1 VLETALVGAVAAG
14 ALLPRIVT
22 FEVALLGG
30 AQADLPRARLAALER
45 EFDLFSSAYD
55 AAEAPPTPVAL
66 ALPSAADSPKDVSF
80 FPAIPTPALLGP
92 AASAPSKGHGPSDL
106 GPLSSLARGNFS
118 TSSDYIVFFLIP
130 WSLPP
135 RYLPFRPSPRCTRP
149 CLLLSAAAL
158 QRYAACHRT
167 LVRPCL

>member
-1 VLETALVGAVAAG
+1 MLETALVGAVAAG

-80 FPAIPTPALLGP
+80 FPAGPTSALLGP
-92 AASAPSKGHGPSDL
+92 AASASSKGHGPPNP
-106 GPLSSLARGNFS
+106 GPPSPSTIGDFS
-118 TSSDYIVFFLIP
+118 TSSDYIKTILIP
-130 WSLPP
+130 
-135 RYLPFRPSPRCTRP
+135 
-149 CLLLSAAAL
+149 
-158 QRYAACHRT
+158 
-167 LVRPCL
+167 